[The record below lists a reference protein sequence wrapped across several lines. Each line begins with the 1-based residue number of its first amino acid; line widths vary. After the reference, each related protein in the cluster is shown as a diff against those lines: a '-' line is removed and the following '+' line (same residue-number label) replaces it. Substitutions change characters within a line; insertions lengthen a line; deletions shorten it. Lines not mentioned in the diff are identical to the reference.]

1 MALRRGFRRIS
12 PPSLAVTFARAS
24 SQTICDSPIFVA
36 RDWFSGRKSDSCFH
50 SSLTGLG
57 PVKSSVQKPAR
68 LDGMSD
74 SGAQPHAAYI
84 EDYNEDANTTLP
96 ETRQTANVAAKRSKP
111 DLARVKIT
119 ELGRDEASDSG
130 YSSHTGATLNSGNS
144 SLRSKAGS
152 ATLTLD
158 TSVESLAANKRK
170 PLLVEKQSYKTPQ
183 SPNKP
188 ILRRS
193 ESKRPSKER
202 VQESCRC
209 EECLGKAKS
218 KGSRPAVSGQKPSPT
233 EAGQVKQRSGP
244 KVDAIPSSP
253 APKAAVDAPILH
265 PAQPRPRHPGQ
276 SYRAT
281 PRPVSFHGGITPQS
295 MYYPTLLVA
304 RPPSTAPNLPSFP
317 APSYP
322 PPTFFLPHYQN
333 TGPPSQPSPLHTQ
346 PPQTLS
352 YTLPPRPQSRQWAPG
367 PHLPPQQQ
375 MVYSAASVVDY
386 PHSAQYG
393 GALPPSHP
401 VLHRTFSERDR
412 ERPVV
417 RDEYFPFDEDY
428 YRMPP
433 PPPPVPA
440 PPKTSANASARQRP
454 AMRHV
459 ASTSAR
465 VARPERF
472 FAECSEEEQIERS
485 PTKYKYEGHEQPR
498 RPPLASRRSAAT
510 SIDRS
515 HGINGLEREFAQLAV
530 ESSSAA
536 AKQRRRMTFYGGT
549 LPRDLER
556 RAEAYQAQK
565 SVPVD
570 PTSIP
575 LTADSLKLVRR
586 KTQTSNSDTGSRAS
600 GEGRAS
606 REGSDGKP
614 RSATGRRGSSDTKSH
629 NELDGFTMRFNASQG
644 VNVDLKGN
652 SEGRTISLRQ
662 SRDGQG
668 NMELSIGSKHD
679 SRDKSRRRQSYVD
692 GAGVRELEY
701 ARTASRMGRSSREVL
716 RDRTKDRSMGPSSR
730 SRKSSRNRKALME

>member
-1 MALRRGFRRIS
+1 
-12 PPSLAVTFARAS
+12 
-24 SQTICDSPIFVA
+24 
-36 RDWFSGRKSDSCFH
+36 
-50 SSLTGLG
+50 
-57 PVKSSVQKPAR
+57 
-68 LDGMSD
+68 MSD

-144 SLRSKAGS
+144 SLGSKAGS

-170 PLLVEKQSYKTPQ
+170 PLLVERQSYKTPQ

-188 ILRRS
+188 MLRRS

-202 VQESCRC
+202 VRQESCRC

-218 KGSRPAVSGQKPSPT
+218 KASRPAVSTQKPSPT

-244 KVDAIPSSP
+244 QVDTIPSSP
-253 APKAAVDAPILH
+253 APKAAADAPILH

-281 PRPVSFHGGITPQS
+281 PRPVSFHGGITPQP
-295 MYYPTLLVA
+295 MYYQTLLLA
-304 RPPSTAPNLPSFP
+304 RPPSTAPTPPPFAPPSFP
-317 APSYP
+317 
-322 PPTFFLPHYQN
+322 PPTYFLPPYQHS
-333 TGPPSQPSPLHTQ
+333 GPPGQPSPLHTQ
-346 PPQTLS
+346 PPQPLS
-352 YTLPPRPQSRQWAPG
+352 YTLPTRPQSRQWAPG

-375 MVYSAASVVDY
+375 MVYSAPPVVDY
-386 PHSAQYG
+386 PHSAQYN

-401 VLHRTFSERDR
+401 ALHGTFSERDR
-412 ERPVV
+412 ERSVPL
-417 RDEYFPFDEDY
+417 RDDYFPFDEDY

-440 PPKTSANASARQRP
+440 PPKPSANASAHQRP
-454 AMRHV
+454 VMRHV

-472 FAECSEEEQIERS
+472 FQECSEEEQIERS

-498 RPPLASRRSAAT
+498 RPSLASRRSAAT

-515 HGINGLEREFAQLAV
+515 HGINELERGFAQLAV

-536 AKQRRRMTFYGGT
+536 AKQRRRMTFYGGP

-565 SVPVD
+565 SAPVD

-606 REGSDGKP
+606 REGSDVKP
-614 RSATGRRGSSDTKSH
+614 RSATGRRGSSDIKSH
-629 NELDGFTMRFNASQG
+629 SELDGFTMRFNASQG

-668 NMELSIGSKHD
+668 NMELSIGSKYD
-679 SRDKSRRRQSYVD
+679 SREKSRRRQSYVD

-701 ARTASRMGRSSREVL
+701 ARTASRMGRSSREVV
-716 RDRTKDRSMGPSSR
+716 RDRTKDRSMGASR

>member
-1 MALRRGFRRIS
+1 
-12 PPSLAVTFARAS
+12 
-24 SQTICDSPIFVA
+24 
-36 RDWFSGRKSDSCFH
+36 
-50 SSLTGLG
+50 
-57 PVKSSVQKPAR
+57 
-68 LDGMSD
+68 MSD

-130 YSSHTGATLNSGNS
+130 YSSHTAATLNSGNS
-144 SLRSKAGS
+144 SLGSKAGS

-170 PLLVEKQSYKTPQ
+170 PLLVGRQSYQTPQ

-188 ILRRS
+188 MLRRS
-193 ESKRPSKER
+193 DSKRPSKER
-202 VQESCRC
+202 VRQESCRC

-233 EAGQVKQRSGP
+233 EAGQIKQRSGP
-244 KVDAIPSSP
+244 KVDTIPSSP
-253 APKAAVDAPILH
+253 APKAAADAPILH
-265 PAQPRPRHPGQ
+265 PAQPRPRRQ

-281 PRPVSFHGGITPQS
+281 PRPVSFHGGIQPQP
-295 MYYPTLLVA
+295 MYYQTVLIT
-304 RPPSTAPNLPSFP
+304 RPPSTAPTPSPFP
-317 APSYP
+317 QPSYP
-322 PPTFFLPHYQN
+322 PPTYFLPHYQS
-333 TGPPSQPSPLHTQ
+333 TGPPGQPSPLHTQ
-346 PPQTLS
+346 PPQPLS
-352 YTLPPRPQSRQWAPG
+352 YNPPPRPQSRQWAPG
-367 PHLPPQQQ
+367 PHLPPQQPI
-375 MVYSAASVVDY
+375 VYSAPPVVDY

-412 ERPVV
+412 ERPAPL
-417 RDEYFPFDEDY
+417 RDDYFPYDPYDEDY
-428 YRMPP
+428 YRMRPPP
-433 PPPPVPA
+433 PPPPVPV
-440 PPKTSANASARQRP
+440 PPKTSADASARQRP

-472 FAECSEEEQIERS
+472 FPECDEEEQIERS

-498 RPPLASRRSAAT
+498 RPSLASRPSAAT

-515 HGINGLEREFAQLAV
+515 HGINGLERDFAQLAV

-565 SVPVD
+565 STPVD

-606 REGSDGKP
+606 REGSDVKP

-629 NELDGFTMRFNASQG
+629 DELDGFTMRFNASQG

-668 NMELSIGSKHD
+668 NMELSIGSKYD
-679 SRDKSRRRQSYVD
+679 SKERSRRRQSYVD

-701 ARTASRMGRSSREVL
+701 ARTTSRMGRSSREVV
-716 RDRTKDRSMGPSSR
+716 RDRTKDRSMGPSH